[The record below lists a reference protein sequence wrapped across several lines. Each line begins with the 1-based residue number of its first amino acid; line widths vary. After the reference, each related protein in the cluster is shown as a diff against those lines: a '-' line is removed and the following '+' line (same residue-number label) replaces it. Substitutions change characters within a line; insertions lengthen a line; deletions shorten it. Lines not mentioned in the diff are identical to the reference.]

1 MRRFALCGLT
11 IVVLGVG
18 MTAAGAEEN
27 QGTGERILSGVLS
40 GLLGQPQQAPDAA
53 YTAKEQARLVSM
65 LQSGQYA
72 TSRQGEPVDTIV
84 LGVPLTRSSN
94 VYTAKPIKPS
104 R

>member
-1 MRRFALCGLT
+1 MKRAAICGVM
-11 IVVLGVG
+11 IVALGVG
-18 MTAAGAEEN
+18 LTAAGAEED
-27 QGTGERILSGVLS
+27 QGTGERILGGVLS
-40 GLLGQPQQAPDAA
+40 GLLGGPQQAPDAA

-72 TSRQGEPVDTIV
+72 TSRQGEPIDTVV

-94 VYTAKPIKPS
+94 VYRAQPITPT